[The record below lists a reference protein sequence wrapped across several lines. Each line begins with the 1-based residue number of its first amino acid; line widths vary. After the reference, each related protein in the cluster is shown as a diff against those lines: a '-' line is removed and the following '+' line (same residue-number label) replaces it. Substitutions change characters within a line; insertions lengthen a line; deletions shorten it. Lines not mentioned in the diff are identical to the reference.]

1 MNIRV
6 TLFLLSLFALP
17 SGLLAQDEFF
27 LNQNALRVIM
37 DRQGGDI
44 DEVPQVFYNYF
55 IATETSTLRNR
66 IGLYQFIGANGNDET
81 SLEKQNMVQ
90 LINRR
95 NLEDIQK
102 GDTVIVPTAYDLDF
116 RAYAPFPRYYP
127 AGKTL
132 GKIVILAKE
141 IQAFAAYEEGK
152 LVRWGIINTGAE
164 SSRTP
169 TGRFNVNY
177 RDSSKVSGLSPALT
191 RDPNDGDEE
200 WVMTWVMNIH
210 ETRGIHMHQ
219 YAMPTAGPASHG
231 CVRMNDADA
240 LFLFNW
246 VDLWKHSGGNGERT
260 LPRRPE
266 RVQKQGT
273 MVLVLGPDPVGK
285 PKPFV
290 FKTRY
295 PILRIVELPLDP
307 YTIPAGTDQQTTF
320 DRLRNRSTATP
331 QRPNNRN
338 TAQQQSNTPRTRN

>member
-1 MNIRV
+1 MRY
-6 TLFLLSLFALP
+6 LFIIFFGLSSFVFA
-17 SGLLAQDEFF
+17 QNDFF
-27 LNQNALRVIM
+27 LNQEALRVIM

-44 DEVPQVFYNYF
+44 DEVPQVFYNYYV
-55 IATETSTLRNR
+55 AQQTSTLRNR
-66 IGLYQFIGANGNDET
+66 IELLQTINANSDDDVSRQKRYMIE
-81 SLEKQNMVQ
+81 

-95 NLEDIQK
+95 NIEDIQK
-102 GDTVIVPTAYDLDF
+102 GDTLVIPTAYDLDF

-127 AGKTL
+127 SAKAL
-132 GKIVILAKE
+132 GKVVILAKE
-141 IQAFAAYEEGK
+141 VQAFAAYEEGK

-177 RDSSKVSGLSPALT
+177 RDSSKVSGLSPILT
-191 RDPNDGDEE
+191 SDPNDGEDE

-246 VDLWKHSGGNGERT
+246 VDLWKHTGGDGERT

-266 RVQKQGT
+266 RIQKQGT
-273 MVLVLGPDPVGK
+273 MVLVLGPDPAAK

-290 FKTRY
+290 YKTRY

-307 YTIPAGTDQQTTF
+307 YSVPAGTDQQVQF
-320 DRLRNRSTATP
+320 DRQRNRTSGTAP
-331 QRPNNRN
+331 RNRN
-338 TAQQQSNTPRTRN
+338 TANNRTNTRN

>member
-1 MNIRV
+1 MKYLF
-6 TLFLLSLFALP
+6 LFLLCLSPFLH
-17 SGLLAQDEFF
+17 AQDDYY
-27 LNQNALRVIM
+27 LNQDALRVIM

-44 DEVPQVFYNYF
+44 DEVPQVFYNYYV
-55 IATETSTLRNR
+55 AQETSTLRNR
-66 IGLYQFIGANGNDET
+66 IELYKFINANTDDDE
-81 SLEKQNMVQ
+81 SRQKQNMIQ

-95 NLEDIQK
+95 NLEDIKK
-102 GDTVIVPTAYDLDF
+102 GDTLVVPTAYDLDF

-127 AGKTL
+127 AGKAL

-141 IQAFAAYEEGK
+141 VQAFAAYEEGK
-152 LVRWGIINTGAE
+152 LTRWGIINTGAE
-164 SSRTP
+164 SNRTP

-177 RDSSKVSGLSPALT
+177 RDSSRVSGLSPSLT
-191 RDPNDGDEE
+191 NNPNDGEDE
-200 WVMTWVMNIH
+200 WVMTWVVNFH

-240 LFLFNW
+240 LWMFNW
-246 VDLWKHSGGNGERT
+246 VDLWQTSKGNVERT

-266 RVQKQGT
+266 RIIKQGT
-273 MVLVLGPDPVGK
+273 MVLVLGPDPAGK

-307 YTIPAGTDQQTTF
+307 YSVPAGTDQQVEF
-320 DRLRNRSTATP
+320 DRKRARSSTT
-331 QRPNNRN
+331 
-338 TAQQQSNTPRTRN
+338 TPRTSSNTTNNRPQRNR